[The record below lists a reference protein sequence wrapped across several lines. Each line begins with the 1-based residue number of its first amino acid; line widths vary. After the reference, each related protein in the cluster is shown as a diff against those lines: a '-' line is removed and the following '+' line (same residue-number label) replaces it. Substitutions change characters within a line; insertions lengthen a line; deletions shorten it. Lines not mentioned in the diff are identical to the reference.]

1 MRQRNKKFLF
11 IAIVVLCILI
21 SFPIL
26 VTWYT
31 YRTEYSDG
39 YTSSEFEKIKEGASV
54 DIALENLGYPFYYSV
69 GKNDN
74 KDGYNEAVLTDSSAI
89 SELNNWILS
98 NSNVVITLQYS
109 RPKYP
114 DRQGRYDNGDFRFR
128 GFKVYKGT
136 IIEKL
141 KFNAFD

>member
-1 MRQRNKKFLF
+1 MLVALF
-11 IAIVVLCILI
+11 ILMC
-21 SFPIL
+21 FPIL

-31 YRTEYSDG
+31 YRTEYSEG
-39 YTSSEFEKIKEGASV
+39 YTSSEFRKIKEGDSAY
-54 DIALENLGYPFYYSV
+54 IALENLGYPFYYSV
-69 GKNDN
+69 RKNDN
-74 KDGYNEAVLTDSSAI
+74 QEGHNEAILTDSSDT
-89 SELNNWILS
+89 SQLNNWILS

-114 DRQGRYDNGDFRFR
+114 DMQGRYDNGDFKFR

-141 KFNAFD
+141 KFNYFD

>member
-1 MRQRNKKFLF
+1 MLVALF
-11 IAIVVLCILI
+11 ILMC
-21 SFPIL
+21 FPIL

-31 YRTEYSDG
+31 YRTEYSEG
-39 YTSSEFEKIKEGASV
+39 YTSSEFRKIKEGDSAY
-54 DIALENLGYPFYYSV
+54 IALENLGYPFYYSV
-69 GKNDN
+69 RKNDN
-74 KDGYNEAVLTDSSAI
+74 QEGHNEAILTDSSDI
-89 SELNNWILS
+89 SQLNNWILS

-114 DRQGRYDNGDFRFR
+114 DMQGRYDNGDFKFR

-141 KFNAFD
+141 KFNYFD